1 MSKLFIISLLLI
13 SFPSFGQEARLNLSY
28 EKIRIGEQISLTLE
42 LEYEN
47 PKEDALIAWPQFDDA
62 ITKYIEIVDRTVDYD
77 ELLDSANQIYIR
89 KQQLLVT
96 SFQPG
101 YHLIPSI
108 GIELNDSIYQTNAQT
123 LLVETVEVDTSKG
136 LTDIKPNYQVSYT
149 FSEKVEDW
157 FSKYWPWLAG
167 AGVLAALFFLFR
179 LYKNRTV
186 EEEEVYVPPI
196 PAHITAL
203 ASLRALEHKEAWKS
217 EEKKAYYSELTYT
230 IRLYLEQRF
239 GINAVEQTTREI
251 IAELILADIS
261 ETDKDYLRKILSR
274 ADMVKFAKVIPT
286 NEDSQESLLK
296 SINFV
301 EKTKKEEDTEDNV
314 G

>member
-1 MSKLFIISLLLI
+1 MRKLFVISLLVVSLH
-13 SFPSFGQEARLNLSY
+13 SLGQEARLNLSY

-47 PKEDALIAWPQFDDA
+47 PKEDALIAWPQFDDV

-108 GIELNDSIYQTNAQT
+108 GIELNDSIYHTTAQT

-149 FSEKVEDW
+149 FSEKMEDW
-157 FSKYWPWLAG
+157 FSRYWPWLVS
-167 AGVLAALFFLFR
+167 AGVLVALFFLFR

-203 ASLRALEHKEAWKS
+203 ASLRQLEHKEAWKS
-217 EEKKAYYSELTYT
+217 DEKKAYYSELTYT

-286 NEDSQESLLK
+286 DEDSQESLLK

-301 EKTKKEEDTEDNV
+301 EKTKKEEDTENNV